1 MSRISNKAPDKGSFP
16 LDHFKECKKEVE
28 KYNKCLVK
36 FNNFPKRC
44 RKYQKSYLECRMNNG
59 LMERESMEKLGFTK
73 DLEWETELEEKK
85 IIFGKIQELKKRAF
99 QKFGNDNESDPK
111 NDGGK

>member
-16 LDHFKECKKEVE
+16 LDHFRECKEEVQ
-28 KYNKCLVK
+28 KYDKCLIK
-36 FNNFPKRC
+36 FDMLPKRC

-85 IIFGKIQELKKRAF
+85 VIFNKIQNLKKKAF
-99 QKFGNDNESDPK
+99 QNITKGNE
-111 NDGGK
+111 NDIK